1 MILEIKKKYV
11 NSAVKN
17 PADSFL
23 KSGTSTTNDKQNHVH
38 VYQIQIEKIYMT
50 LKVTWYLYSHQCQIC

>member
-38 VYQIQIEKIYMT
+38 VYT
-50 LKVTWYLYSHQCQIC
+50 NTN